1 MRYGLFREIPHTFKK
16 YVTISINDFN
26 NLKENSDGSPSMYI
40 TNDSAYYQRL
50 KRNGLTVNTDSS
62 TFRLIHLNGM
72 HEPLT
77 LASDASQVS
86 QSTVY
91 EQLDGT
97 MVILNEYLNALR
109 AAGVYDKTAIMVLGD
124 HGAVLGNQPALF
136 FKPIG
141 SKGALQISDTAV
153 YYEDIHKTLLNE
165 VGLDVSYGE
174 NMTTL
179 SVTNRERLYYDYR
192 INDPAPIG
200 FFPNMW
206 EAVYT
211 DDNVSCQFTGNIY
224 LPHEKTTFLE
234 YTKSLKPLKLGSLV
248 TLNEMRNYFN
258 SNFLTWGEEDYIWGT
273 GLESI
278 MLFRLEDIPNSD
290 VSVTLNFLSW
300 IDTNYKSLMVTLMDG
315 TPIYEH
321 SYYME
326 KDEPSFTFVIPSE
339 AFDQNGAI
347 ALKMLWP
354 DDNSSLTKE
363 NSDLRQKQV
372 GLKSFQVNN

>member
-1 MRYGLFREIPHTFKK
+1 M
-16 YVTISINDFN
+16 
-26 NLKENSDGSPSMYI
+26 
-40 TNDSAYYQRL
+40 
-50 KRNGLTVNTDSS
+50 
-62 TFRLIHLNGM
+62 
-72 HEPLT
+72 
-77 LASDASQVS
+77 
-86 QSTVY
+86 
-91 EQLDGT
+91 
-97 MVILNEYLNALR
+97 
-109 AAGVYDKTAIMVLGD
+109 
-124 HGAVLGNQPALF
+124 
-136 FKPIG
+136 
-141 SKGALQISDTAV
+141 
-153 YYEDIHKTLLNE
+153 
-165 VGLDVSYGE
+165 
-174 NMTTL
+174 
-179 SVTNRERLYYDYR
+179 
-192 INDPAPIG
+192 
-200 FFPNMW
+200 
-206 EAVYT
+206 
-211 DDNVSCQFTGNIY
+211 
-224 LPHEKTTFLE
+224 
-234 YTKSLKPLKLGSLV
+234 KLGSLV